1 MQTLNIIGAGRVGQ
15 TLARLWHTHDMFKIG
30 AVCNRS
36 IGSAQVAVDFICAG
50 KACDANSFSQLP
62 PADAWL
68 LACPDDQ
75 LQACCADLSKVGAFN
90 QDSIVFHCSGALTA
104 HEVLQSAKDCGA
116 QIASVHPIKSFAN
129 PDVAFQGFTG
139 TFCGTEGEVAALGI
153 LESAFAA
160 IGGRCFSIKPESKT
174 LYHAAS
180 VMACNYLVALQ
191 EVSIQA
197 FTQAGV
203 AREQAMAILQP
214 IVSDTVNNVFSMGTQ
229 AALTGPIVRGDAAV
243 VERQVAALKDWR
255 TDYAQMYQQ
264 LGQVTLT
271 LAEQRGISDQAAH
284 ALANILDHDDS
295 VP

>member
-1 MQTLNIIGAGRVGQ
+1 MHTLNIIGAGRVGQ
-15 TLARLWHTHDMFKIG
+15 TLARLWHAHSVFQIG

-36 IGSAQVAVDFICAG
+36 IGSAQAAVDFIQAG
-50 KACDANSFSQLP
+50 TAFDVDALSLLP
-62 PADAWL
+62 AADVWL

-75 LQACCADLSKVGAFN
+75 LQACCTDLSKHGAFN

-104 HEVLQSAKDCGA
+104 HEVLQSAKNCGA
-116 QIASVHPIKSFAN
+116 QIASAHPIKSFAN
-129 PDVAFQGFTG
+129 PDSAVQGFTG
-139 TFCGTEGEVAALGI
+139 TFCGTEGDAAALAV

-160 IGGRCFSIKPESKT
+160 IGGHCFTIKPESKT

-229 AALTGPIVRGDAAV
+229 AALTGPIARGDAAV
-243 VERQVAALKDWR
+243 VEKQVAALKGWR
-255 TDYAQMYQQ
+255 MDYAQMYQQ

-271 LAEQRGISDQAAH
+271 LAEPCGISDQTARR
-284 ALANILDHDDS
+284 LADILGRED
-295 VP
+295 